1 MALPGPGRMKAAPP
15 AFFLVHCAM
24 IVANAIGF
32 VTRAVLEHFD
42 GPHRI
47 HGAGTFEFLRRHLNV
62 AHGMGDP

>member
-1 MALPGPGRMKAAPP
+1 M
-15 AFFLVHCAM
+15 
-24 IVANAIGF
+24 ANAIVF